1 MKVDVLQEP
10 SLVFRHGQA
19 VDDPRDGLSLFGPF
33 DADTS
38 SHPRNISYAVV
49 GAPQGLDAFAA
60 WAKALNSP
68 LVAEGLDHRLWPP
81 FPGFDVAFNTSWPAK
96 PTRQSEIAEG
106 RLADLA
112 RNIDPSRRAADVV
125 DIYLDAIRRI
135 TVGDARADLIVCI
148 VPDLVYEN
156 CRPESHVKNPT
167 GIRISSHERKAR
179 AMGQTDLFDP
189 VDPKIYRYSVDFRR
203 QIKARVMEY
212 KTPIQIIRESTLR
225 LQDAPETTTRV
236 RGLSPLSD
244 RAWNLSTALYY
255 KAGGL
260 PWKLGTAREGVSYLG
275 IAYRCAGQSGR
286 WGRRTAC
293 CAAQM
298 FLDSGDGIVFL
309 GEFGPWYSPEKKEF
323 HLTKEAAR
331 KLVEGVLRTYREQ
344 EGRPLKELFIH
355 CRSRMF
361 REEFEGFAEGA
372 PSDVEVVAV
381 RVQQDR
387 SGVRAFRE
395 GQWPVVRGTWWRSEE
410 RSAFLWASGFKPRLG
425 TYDGWEV
432 PIPLRIDIQHG
443 DADIDTVGRDI
454 LGLTKLN
461 FNACRLG
468 EAQPVTVRYSDA
480 VGEILVANPEV
491 GARLPNFR
499 YYI

>member
-33 DADTS
+33 DTDAT

-49 GAPQGLDAFAA
+49 GAPQGLDAFAE
-60 WAKALNSP
+60 WARALNTP

-112 RNIDPSRRAADVV
+112 RNVDPSRRAADVV
-125 DIYLDAIRRI
+125 DIYLDAIRRM
-135 TVGDARADLIVCI
+135 TTGDAKADLIVCV
-148 VPDLVYEN
+148 VPDLVYES
-156 CRPESHVKNPT
+156 CRPESHIKDPT
-167 GIRISSHERKAR
+167 GTPITFHERKAR
-179 AMGQTDLFDP
+179 QRGQTSLFDP

-225 LQDAPETTTRV
+225 LQDVPEPTARV

-260 PWKLGTAREGVSYLG
+260 PWKLGTAREGVSYVG
-275 IAYRCAGQSGR
+275 IAYRCAEQSGK

-355 CRSRMF
+355 CRSRLS
-361 REEFEGFAEGA
+361 RGEFEGFAEGA
-372 PSDVEVVAV
+372 PSDVKVVAV

-395 GQWPVVRGTWWRSEE
+395 GRWPVLRGTWWRSEE

-443 DADIDTVGRDI
+443 DADIETVGRDI

-468 EAQPVTVRYSDA
+468 EGQPVTVRYSDA

>member
-1 MKVDVLQEP
+1 MKTDLLREP
-10 SLVFRHGQA
+10 SLVFRHGQT

-33 DADTS
+33 DADS
-38 SHPRNISYAVV
+38 PSHPRNISYAVV
-49 GAPQGLDAFAA
+49 GAPQGLDAFSA
-60 WAKALNSP
+60 WAKALNGP
-68 LVAEGLDHRLWPP
+68 LVAADLNHRLWPP
-81 FPGFDVAFNTSWPAK
+81 FPGFDAAFNTNWPAT
-96 PTRQSEIAEG
+96 PTRQCEIEEG
-106 RLADLA
+106 RLAALA
-112 RNIDPSRRAADVV
+112 QNVDPSRRVADVV

-135 TVGDARADLIVCI
+135 TAGDARVDLIVCI
-148 VPDLVYEN
+148 VPDLIYEN
-156 CRPESHVKNPT
+156 CRPESHIKNPT
-167 GIRISSHERKAR
+167 GDRISSTERKAR
-179 AMGQTDLFDP
+179 VRGQTSLYDP

-203 QIKARVMEY
+203 QIKARVMEF

-225 LQDAPETTTRV
+225 LQDSPEPTSRV
-236 RGLSPLSD
+236 RGLSPISD

-255 KAGGL
+255 KSGGL
-260 PWKLGTAREGVSYLG
+260 PWKLGTAREGVSYVG
-275 IAYRCAGQSGR
+275 IAYRCSGQPGGR
-286 WGRRTAC
+286 GRTAC

-309 GEFGPWYSPEKKEF
+309 GEFGPWYSPEKREF
-323 HLTKEAAR
+323 HLTKDAAR
-331 KLVEGVLRTYREQ
+331 KLVEGVLRTYRDQ
-344 EGRPLKELFIH
+344 EGRPLTELFIH
-355 CRSRMF
+355 CRSRLF

-372 PSDVEVVAV
+372 PAGVKVVAV

-395 GQWPVVRGTWWRSEE
+395 GKWPVLRGTWWRAEE
-410 RSAFLWASGFKPRLG
+410 RSALLWASGFKPRLN

-432 PIPLRIDIQHG
+432 PIPLRIDILHG
-443 DADIDTVGRDI
+443 DADIETVSRDI

-468 EAQPVTVRYSDA
+468 EAQPVTIRYSDA